1 MKRAVLGGCAVGLST
16 GWNVANIGAIPSHL
30 ADSYDVSLA
39 VVGLFTTAL
48 FVTHLSMQIPGGR
61 AADRFGARNTALVG
75 LVITVAF
82 NALAL
87 VAPEPAL
94 AIVAR
99 ALIGIGTG
107 LGFIAG
113 SAYVR
118 ESGGSPFAQGLYGG
132 VGLAGGGLALAVIS
146 QLDGWLGWRAP
157 FWTALVVGAAG
168 LALIATSPPDPRQ
181 ARAERDLDVPAGML
195 RDRRLYR
202 LAVLYG
208 ASLGLSLVIGNWVVE
223 LLERNGGVE
232 KGTAGAVGAFTL
244 LLGVVT
250 RPLGGWILRERAQ
263 AMRMSV
269 AGALAAGAA
278 GTALL
283 AAAQPLA
290 VAALGAVLIGL
301 AAGIPFSPAFT
312 GAALVRPDAPGAAVG
327 MVNGAASLVV
337 IAGTPLLGLTFRLP
351 GDGPIGFVV
360 VAALW
365 LVALALLPTDHDMG
379 VRGSAA

>member
-1 MKRAVLGGCAVGLST
+1 VRRAVLGGCAVGLST

-30 ADSYDVSLA
+30 AEAYDVSLA

-48 FVTHLSMQIPGGR
+48 FITHLAMQIPGGR

-82 NALAL
+82 NGLAL
-87 VAPEPAL
+87 IAPEPAL

-118 ESGGSPFAQGLYGG
+118 ESGGSPFSQGLYGG
-132 VGLAGGGLALAVIS
+132 VGLAGGGLALAVVS

-157 FWTALVVGAAG
+157 FWTALAVGAAG
-168 LALIATSPPDPRQ
+168 FVVLFTSPPDPR
-181 ARAERDLDVPAGML
+181 RVRVERELDVPAGIL

-208 ASLGLSLVIGNWVVE
+208 ASLGLSLVVGNWVVE
-223 LLERNGGVE
+223 LLERNAGVA

-244 LLGVVT
+244 LLGVIT
-250 RPLGGWILRERAQ
+250 RPLGGWILRERSA
-263 AMRMSV
+263 AIRASV

-283 AAAQPLA
+283 AVAEPLV

-301 AAGIPFSPAFT
+301 AAGIPFAPAFT

-337 IAGTPLLGLTFRLP
+337 IVGTPLLGLTFTLP
-351 GDGPIGFVV
+351 GDGRIGFVV
-360 VAALW
+360 VAVLW
-365 LVALALLPTDHDMG
+365 LVALALLPTERDMG
-379 VRGSAA
+379 VRPS